1 MSDLEVLSWQAL
13 DEKCRNLEADAY
25 GYALEQYL
33 RDCKLADLDRIQRAC
48 ERRRESDEHKAERQ
62 REEAIAAGVV
72 LSGQEVWDEEH
83 TQPTPDGLCAWLRK
97 TRPDVIYARHGIR
110 LWYVPTSQYLCNAT
124 AFDRAKRQI
133 DLERQMRAT
142 LERVS

>member
-1 MSDLEVLSWQAL
+1 MSDLEVLSYAAIR
-13 DEKCRNLEADAY
+13 DKCEHIEADAY
-25 GYALEQYL
+25 GYALEKYI
-33 RDCKLADLDRIQRAC
+33 RDCKPADLERITRAV
-48 ERRRESDEHKAERQ
+48 ESRRSSDAHKAERQ
-62 REEAIAAGVV
+62 REEAVAAGVV

-97 TRPDVIYARHGIR
+97 TRPDVSYAWHGCR
-110 LWYVPTSQYLCNAT
+110 LWYVPTSQYLCHMT